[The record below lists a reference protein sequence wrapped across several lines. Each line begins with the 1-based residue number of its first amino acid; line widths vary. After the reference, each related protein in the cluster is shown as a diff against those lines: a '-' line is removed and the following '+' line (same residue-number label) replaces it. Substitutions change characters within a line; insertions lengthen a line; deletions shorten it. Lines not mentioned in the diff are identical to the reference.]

1 MPVGLCGEMAARPLE
16 AMCLI
21 GLGLRNLS
29 MPATAVG
36 PVKMMVRSLDGAVL
50 AGYLKSL
57 LDSSEPSL
65 RDKLRNF
72 AQDHGF
78 VI

>member
-1 MPVGLCGEMAARPLE
+1 
-16 AMCLI
+16 
-21 GLGLRNLS
+21 

-36 PVKMMVRSLDGAVL
+36 PVKMMVRSLNGAVL
-50 AGYLKSL
+50 AGYLKGL
-57 LDSSEPSL
+57 LDSSEPSV